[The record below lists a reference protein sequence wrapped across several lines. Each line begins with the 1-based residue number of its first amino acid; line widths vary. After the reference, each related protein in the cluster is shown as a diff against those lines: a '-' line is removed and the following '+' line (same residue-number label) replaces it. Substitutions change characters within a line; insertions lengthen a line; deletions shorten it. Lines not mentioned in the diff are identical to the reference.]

1 MINNLVGLDKLAARF
16 VDGDLAKLLDRAVTP
31 GAGAFLT
38 AALTVT
44 FAVGLARYLYR
55 RKIFI
60 RV

>member
-1 MINNLVGLDKLAARF
+1 
-16 VDGDLAKLLDRAVTP
+16 VTP

-44 FAVGLARYLYR
+44 LAVALARYLYR
-55 RKIFI
+55 HKIFI